1 MIASIFNS
9 GFTLLLL
16 LVLDFVIGLTKLI
29 TQFKKTK
36 LFILELTFNYLLDSN
51 SIQIY
56 KMIPGIIIFLNTTIF
71 NHISEL
77 FRSPQKINVELIH

>member
-36 LFILELTFNYLLDSN
+36 LFILELTFNFLLDSN

-56 KMIPGIIIFLNTTIF
+56 KMIPGIIIFLNTIIF
-71 NHISEL
+71 NHISEF